1 MRKCT
6 FWVCLESTY
15 FAETEKK
22 EKNSENTI
30 NKGQS

>member
-22 EKNSENTI
+22 NFENTI
-30 NKGQS
+30 NKSQS